1 MHQQKHMNKPSVSKR
16 RATIMAIL
24 AAFIACHPAMG
35 FFNLA
40 ATGLDHI
47 DKLGRIDDGTYSIGT
62 AVSASITTF
71 FQGMAAG
78 WFAFLFTLPI
88 ALFFGLSTHAFLV
101 KSGFW
106 AKRHYALAG
115 AFMGTVAYIYFIY
128 GIEDGASLNSPS
140 SWDLLLGAF
149 TGLVAAFLFRLFMG
163 NKGTPDGAPATW
175 HRNIYE
181 TSQLPTDMTFKRVV
195 LVCISSGILLLI
207 LSMIVS
213 TLATL
218 MANIPTLVLS
228 PFGSGQAALGTLSRH
243 FEGFFHPIFLM
254 GASLHAIL
262 ISAAFTAIYIVLRR
276 IKKTGWIAFAI
287 AGFIAGPLV
296 NLLTSMVSAYV
307 NYGAIILLGS
317 VDQMIEAAILN
328 ALAYTLTAIIFRLL
342 LGRYGVNTK
351 GRNVSAPAS

>member
-1 MHQQKHMNKPSVSKR
+1 
-16 RATIMAIL
+16 MAIF

-35 FFNLA
+35 VFNLV
-40 ATGLDHI
+40 TTSLRHV
-47 DKLGRIDDGTYSIGT
+47 DKLDRINEGTYGIGN
-62 AVSASITTF
+62 AVNASITTF
-71 FQGMAAG
+71 LEGMVGG
-78 WFAFLFTLPI
+78 WLAFLFTLPI
-88 ALFFGLSTHAFLV
+88 ALLFGLSTHAFLV

-115 AFMGTVAYIYFIY
+115 AFMGTVAYIYFINGTQDNLGY
-128 GIEDGASLNSPS
+128 NLS
-140 SWDLLLGAF
+140 SAWALLLGAF
-149 TGLVAAFLFRLFMG
+149 TGLLAALLFRLFMR

-218 MANIPTLVLS
+218 TANIPTLVLS

-276 IKKTGWIAFAI
+276 IKKTGWIAFAMS
-287 AGFIAGPLV
+287 GLIAGPLIT
-296 NLLTSMVSAYV
+296 LLTEMSSTHASD
-307 NYGAIILLGS
+307 GAIIRASS
-317 VDQMIEAAILN
+317 VGQMIEAAIIA
-328 ALAYTLTAIIFRLL
+328 ALIYVLTAIVFRQL
-342 LGRYGVNTK
+342 LGRYGPKTK
-351 GRNVSAPAS
+351 GQNVSAPAS